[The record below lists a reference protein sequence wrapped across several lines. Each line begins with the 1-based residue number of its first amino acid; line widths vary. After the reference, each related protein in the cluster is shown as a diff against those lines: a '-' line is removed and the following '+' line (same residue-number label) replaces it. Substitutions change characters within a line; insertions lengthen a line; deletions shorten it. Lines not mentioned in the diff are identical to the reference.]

1 LADEYFQRIHQ
12 IMSLLDDENV
22 EIIGAM
28 KKFGPRNLQSIARK
42 SGVPYPT
49 VYTRVNKLG
58 TQGLL
63 DTWTYPNLAKIGL
76 ARSMVLL
83 TPSPGREVIAS
94 EALKI
99 PGYWLWIARCTG
111 ECNGYYSQH
120 AVPVENRQDF
130 VQYLDQIVSS
140 GLATSYRIFW
150 LGDYHSHIPNFEY
163 YDFKK
168 RAWRFDWPAWLSLFM
183 KGKSGQNVPEE
194 KESSKDDFD
203 KNDLLILKEL
213 MKDARKK
220 LSELSQLIGMTL
232 PAAKYR
238 FDNLARRGFLQDYV
252 VQVLPYPP
260 EISDLYEVR
269 LDFGEHKAMI
279 AKENFFKRLPFVLNY
294 SRIKGT
300 NSITLRVYLP
310 RTEVNNL
317 LTMLSALVRGDAIDR
332 FSYMLLDPMTIQSQ
346 TFHYKAFDDKSGWR
360 YDNHEYLAALRKLAS
375 SLDKA
380 EHPAVTFQP
389 SKGLPVS
396 MM

>member
-1 LADEYFQRIHQ
+1 
-12 IMSLLDDENV
+12 
-22 EIIGAM
+22 
-28 KKFGPRNLQSIARK
+28 
-42 SGVPYPT
+42 
-49 VYTRVNKLG
+49 
-58 TQGLL
+58 
-63 DTWTYPNLAKIGL
+63 
-76 ARSMVLL
+76 
-83 TPSPGREVIAS
+83 
-94 EALKI
+94 
-99 PGYWLWIARCTG
+99 
-111 ECNGYYSQH
+111 
-120 AVPVENRQDF
+120 VENRQDF

-168 RAWRFDWPAWLSLFM
+168 RAWRFDWPAWLSLFT
-183 KGKSGQNVPEE
+183 KGKVQNVPEE

-213 MKDARKK
+213 MMDARKK

-252 VQVLPYPP
+252 IQVLPYPP

-317 LTMLSALVRGDAIDR
+317 LTLLSALVRGGTIDR

-346 TFHYKAFDDKSGWR
+346 TFHYKAFDDKSGWH
-360 YDNHEYLAALRKLAS
+360 YDNHEYLASLRKLAS
-375 SLDKA
+375 SSDKA
-380 EHPAVTFQP
+380 EQPAVTFQP

>member
-1 LADEYFQRIHQ
+1 MADEYFQRIHQ

-183 KGKSGQNVPEE
+183 KGKSVQNGSEE

-252 VQVLPYPP
+252 IQVLPYPP

-317 LTMLSALVRGDAIDR
+317 LTMLSALVRGA
-332 FSYMLLDPMTIQSQ
+332 IQSQ

>member
-1 LADEYFQRIHQ
+1 MADEYFQKIHR

-63 DTWTYPNLAKIGL
+63 DTWAYPNFAKIGL

-83 TPSPGREVIAS
+83 TPAPGKEVVSS

-99 PGYWLWIARCTG
+99 PGYWLWVARCTG

-120 AVPVENRQDF
+120 AVPIENRQDF

-140 GLATSYRIFW
+140 GIATNYRIFW

-168 RAWRFDWPAWLSLFM
+168 RAWKFDWPGWLSLFT
-183 KGKSGQNVPEE
+183 KTKTQSASDE
-194 KESSKDDFD
+194 KEHSKDDFD

-213 MKDARKK
+213 MMDARKK
-220 LSELSQLIGMTL
+220 LSELSKLIGMTL

-252 VQVLPYPP
+252 IQVLPYPP

-269 LDFGEHKAMI
+269 LDFSDHKALI
-279 AKENFFKRLPFVLNY
+279 ARESILKRLPFVLNY

-300 NSITLRVYLP
+300 NSITTRVYLP
-310 RTEVNNL
+310 RSEVNNL
-317 LTMLSALVRGDAIDR
+317 LTFLSALVRGAAIDR
-332 FSYMLLDPMTIQSQ
+332 FSYMLLDPMTIQAQ
-346 TFHYKAFDDKSGWR
+346 PFQYKAYDDRSGWH
-360 YDNHEYLAALRKLAS
+360 YDNREYLASLRKLTAS
-375 SLDKA
+375 ADRA
-380 EHPAVTFQP
+380 EAPALTFQSP
-389 SKGLPVS
+389 KGVIVT